1 MSNWKKLMEK
11 YGISQA
17 TPPGSIKKAIKDLND
32 IQKNINKID
41 SKLNVGDISD
51 ERRRDLQQERKEWA
65 ESFEAQE
72 EVIEEVIDKYEKNK
86 EMYAEKMRVMKEA
99 VAKKK
104 GESGSAAAPKEEV
117 KDEPPTAPAGV
128 VVETP
133 APKVETVKAEV
144 IEDKPEKK
152 GMSTGTKLIL
162 GGLFL
167 VLSFGAYNYFIKNDE

>member
-11 YGISQA
+11 YGISE
-17 TPPGSIKKAIKDLND
+17 TNPPGSIKKALKDLND
-32 IQKNINKID
+32 IKKNIDKID
-41 SKLNVGDISD
+41 SKLNGSDISD
-51 ERRRDLQQERKEWA
+51 ERRQQLQSERNEWS
-65 ESFEAQE
+65 ETYEAQE
-72 EVIEEVIDKYEKNK
+72 EVVEETIEKYEKNK

-104 GESGSAAAPKEEV
+104 ATESGAETAKEEV
-117 KDEPPTAPAGV
+117 KDEPPAAPAGV
-128 VVETP
+128 IVETP

-167 VLSFGAYNYFIKNDE
+167 VLSFGAYNYFIKKDE